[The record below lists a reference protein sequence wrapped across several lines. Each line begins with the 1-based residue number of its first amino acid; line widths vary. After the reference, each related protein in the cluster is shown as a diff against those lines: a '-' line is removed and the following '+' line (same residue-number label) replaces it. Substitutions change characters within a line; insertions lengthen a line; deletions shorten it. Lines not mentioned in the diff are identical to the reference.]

1 MVNGKKKYLKYS
13 GTIVPSIEKTKN
25 KYIKYTQPDIIEHVY
40 YGLYIVIILI
50 SPEKAYVSIK
60 NNNYKMN
67 SIK

>member
-1 MVNGKKKYLKYS
+1 M
-13 GTIVPSIEKTKN
+13 PSIEKKKN

-40 YGLYIVIILI
+40 YGLYIIIILI
-50 SPEKAYVSIK
+50 SPEEAYVSIQ